1 MKLKLIIAYDGS
13 AYQGWQW
20 QDSGTGV
27 QEIIERALAA
37 LFPSKPRLH
46 SSSRTDT
53 GVHALGMAAH
63 FEVPDGGWKM
73 PVRKLILA
81 INAHLPEDVR
91 IMAVQRGK
99 DTFHARFD
107 ATGKQ
112 YRYLIWNHAALNPL
126 LRGRAWHV
134 KRKLDVKLMREAA
147 KHFVGKHDFRSF
159 RVNPDYDTDST
170 VRTLNRCE
178 IKRQGPQ
185 LTLIIEGDGFLYRM
199 CRGIAGTLAQ
209 VGEGKIAPDEIK
221 QILEHRDRRMAGAT
235 APAHGLVLWKVFY
248 HKRLPH

>member
-1 MKLKLIIAYDGS
+1 MKLKLTIAYDGS

-37 LFPSKPRLH
+37 LFPGKPRLH

-53 GVHALGMAAH
+53 GVHALGMVAH
-63 FEVPDGGWKM
+63 FELPDGVLEM
-73 PVRKLILA
+73 PVRKLVLA

-91 IMAVQRGK
+91 VLAVQRVK
-99 DTFHARFD
+99 TSFHARFD

-112 YRYLIWNHAALNPL
+112 YRYFIWNHAAMNPL

-134 KRKLDVKLMREAA
+134 KRKLDVKRMREAA
-147 KHFVGKHDFRSF
+147 AHFVGKQDFRSF

-170 VRTLNRCE
+170 VRTLTRCDVR
-178 IKRQGPQ
+178 RQGAQ
-185 LTLIIEGDGFLYRM
+185 LTVIIEGDGFLYRM
-199 CRGIAGTLAQ
+199 CRGIAGTLVQ
-209 VGEGKIAPDEIK
+209 VGEGKIAPGEIK
-221 QILEHRDRRMAGAT
+221 AILNHRDRRMAGAT

-248 HKRLPH
+248 EKRRSD